1 MQFIAKFNS
10 QVMLNSIDASEYP
23 ILYNDYIKVKWLLYG
38 IGPEQVTKIK
48 LSKTCRHH
56 VDM

>member
-48 LSKTCRHH
+48 LSCRH
-56 VDM
+56 VDIM